1 MSDDYELKKEFLR
14 KWLIVVSRSG
24 KFSTI
29 FNLIIL
35 SLALGT
41 FITLFLGDT
50 YNFLNQCLVTPCSWM
65 AAGRLFVFKLEFPNS
80 RVIRWIFRLV
90 LLMSVIHTILL
101 VNIYENYIVYLHVG
115 STHAIQC
122 VCCTRMETL

>member
-1 MSDDYELKKEFLR
+1 MEGWKFQMSDDYELKKEFLR

-24 KFSTI
+24 KFSTV

-50 YNFLNQCLVTPCSWM
+50 YNFLNQCFVTPCSWM
-65 AAGRLFVFKLEFPNS
+65 AAARLFVFKLEYPNS
-80 RVIRWIFRLV
+80 RVIRWIFRFV

-101 VNIYENYIVYLHVG
+101 VKYL
-115 STHAIQC
+115 
-122 VCCTRMETL
+122 

>member
-1 MSDDYELKKEFLR
+1 MSDDRELKKEFLR
-14 KWLIVVSRSG
+14 KRLIVASRSG

-29 FNLIIL
+29 FTLIIL

-50 YNFLNQCLVTPCSWM
+50 YNFLNQCLVTPCAWM
-65 AAGRLFVFKLEFPNS
+65 AAARLFVLKLEFPNS
-80 RVIRWIFRLV
+80 RVIRWILRLV

-101 VNIYENYIVYLHVG
+101 VKYL
-115 STHAIQC
+115 
-122 VCCTRMETL
+122 

>member
-1 MSDDYELKKEFLR
+1 MEGWKFQMSDDYELKKEFLR

-50 YNFLNQCLVTPCSWM
+50 YNFLNQCLVTPCTWM
-65 AAGRLFVFKLEFPNS
+65 AAARLFVFKLEFPNS

-101 VNIYENYIVYLHVG
+101 VTYL
-115 STHAIQC
+115 
-122 VCCTRMETL
+122 

>member
-29 FNLIIL
+29 FTLIIFF
-35 SLALGT
+35 LALGT
-41 FITLFLGDT
+41 LITLFLGDT
-50 YNFLNQCLVTPCSWM
+50 YNFLNQCLVTPCVWM
-65 AAGRLFVFKLEFPNS
+65 AAARLFVLKLEFPNS

-90 LLMSVIHTILL
+90 LLTSVIHTILL
-101 VNIYENYIVYLHVG
+101 VKYL
-115 STHAIQC
+115 STTQ
-122 VCCTRMETL
+122 V